1 MAMALEVTRVAIC
14 TTTTTP
20 CAATTRLR
28 RVRRVRRLAR
38 VRRRLLPAL
47 PVLPQ
52 PGVQRGAR
60 DHLQPPPVGA
70 RRPTLEVVAVARA
83 VLLREAPLALDGLL
97 TSPESLEQRG
107 VVGARRRQVEQRLL
121 LPRLQQQ
128 RSNAGEGGRCGE

>member
-1 MAMALEVTRVAIC
+1 M
-14 TTTTTP
+14 
-20 CAATTRLR
+20 
-28 RVRRVRRLAR
+28 RRLAR

-60 DHLQPPPVGA
+60 HHLQPLPVGA